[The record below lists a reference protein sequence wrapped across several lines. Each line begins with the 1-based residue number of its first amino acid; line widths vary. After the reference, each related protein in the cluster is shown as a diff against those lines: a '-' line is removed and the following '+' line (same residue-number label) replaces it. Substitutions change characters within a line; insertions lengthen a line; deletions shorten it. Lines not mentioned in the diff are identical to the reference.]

1 MTKQK
6 HITIDGQVVEFET
19 GQTVMDAAM
28 AADIYIPH
36 LCHNPNFKPQGSC
49 RLCTVKVNGRTT
61 ASCVT
66 PCENNATIENQTA
79 ELKAKRK
86 GIIELLFI
94 EGNHFCPGCERSGDC
109 QLQAQAYEHEM
120 MGTDLSYQYPSRQL
134 DASHPEILLDRD
146 RCILCDL
153 CVRASRDVDGK
164 NVFAIAGRGNQTH
177 LVVNSDSGLLKDT
190 ALAVDDCALKV
201 CPVGALLIKKKG
213 FDSPIGER
221 LYDNQLISKVGHHHP
236 YETNNQ
242 YSKKDNTKVKPSKNR

>member
-1 MTKQK
+1 MATKSQM
-6 HITIDGQVVEFET
+6 TIDGQMVEFEP

-36 LCHNPNFKPQGSC
+36 LCHNPNFQPQGSC
-49 RLCTVKVNGRTT
+49 RLCSVKVNGRIA

-66 PCENNATIENQTA
+66 PCEANATVENQSA
-79 ELKAKRK
+79 ELTAKRK
-86 GIIELLFI
+86 GIIELLFL
-94 EGNHFCPGCERSGDC
+94 EGNHFCPSCERSGNC

-120 MGTDLSYQYPSRQL
+120 TGTDLPYQYPSRQL

-146 RCILCDL
+146 RCILCEL

-164 NVFAIAGRGNQTH
+164 NVFAIAGRGNQAH

-190 ALAVDDCALKV
+190 KLTADDCALKV

-213 FDSPIGER
+213 FDNPIGER
-221 LYDNQLISKVGHHHP
+221 LYDNHPISESGHHHP
-236 YETNNQ
+236 YETSNQ
-242 YSKKDNTKVKPSKNR
+242 YSKKEGK